1 MTHSLTTA
9 GRPPANLP
17 EGGQM
22 DNEATRPEE
31 TEQPYTSYSARLKA
45 RGSALRVAYTSDM
58 TKPEHRSTDSAL
70 VSILVDVILT
80 LKVQGRTIEEIV
92 TEAQA
97 IAETEWYFA
106 EAQIRG
112 GE

>member
-1 MTHSLTTA
+1 MVRVPASVAQALAPTTRTHT
-9 GRPPANLP
+9 
-17 EGGQM
+17 
-22 DNEATRPEE
+22 
-31 TEQPYTSYSARLKA
+31 
-45 RGSALRVAYTSDM
+45 VFM